1 MSVHL
6 GRSAVEEMGAMMSV
20 VPVIPAVNSQANVAA
35 TPASGQTEFAA
46 TENEARLYIDI
57 FNGFLQDSPATNTLT
72 AAPGGSSS
80 SLLLQLLNSQQA
92 SKATN
97 GKPLSDSLTAIG
109 IGFQQSTTQPNT
121 TGQLTLDESKLQAAF
136 TADPSGTQAAVSQ
149 AVQSMGQISAKFSS
163 FFTPDFS
170 TSSTNSSSLGLFSQ
184 VGQSTSGDSLGLF
197 GSSSGDSNGD
207 SSSIFDTL
215 SQSPQLVAAQMLGT
229 FNAGGATSS
238 FSGLLS
244 QGGQSSGTDF
254 LSAFNT
260 GSGNS
265 SIWDIFSQSPQ
276 LAAEQILGTLPQAPQ
291 KKAT

>member
-170 TSSTNSSSLGLFSQ
+170 TSSTNSSGLGLFSQ
-184 VGQSTSGDSLGLF
+184 GGQSTSGDSLGLF
-197 GSSSGDSNGD
+197 GSSSD

-215 SQSPQLVAAQMLGT
+215 SQSPQLIAAQMLGSFDT
-229 FNAGGATSS
+229 GGATSS

-276 LAAEQILGTLPQAPQ
+276 LAAAQILGTLPKVPQ
-291 KKAT
+291 TKT